1 MKKLKGL
8 MARIGTLRQ
17 ERGATDP
24 ILVVAAMAVT
34 LVLLVGGSF
43 LISGIITNGQNLNA
57 KSDLDKIAVA
67 QAASFAEGDT
77 YLSYNVTKAGV
88 ETGTTNA
95 AGDRLSDTSI
105 GFNVTEGG
113 SLNVVLVGGQG
124 WRAASGSVSGAAYI
138 KTSENNK
145 VVEVRTETG
154 ASVPVSAADLAKLG
168 ITQAQVDAL
177 VDGLN

>member
-67 QAASFAEGDT
+67 QAASFAEGD
-77 YLSYNVTKAGV
+77 GV